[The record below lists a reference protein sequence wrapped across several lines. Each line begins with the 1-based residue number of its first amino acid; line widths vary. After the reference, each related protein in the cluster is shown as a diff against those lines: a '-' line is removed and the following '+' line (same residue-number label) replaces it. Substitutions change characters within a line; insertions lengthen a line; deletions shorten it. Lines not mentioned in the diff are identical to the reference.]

1 MRKGRIAAGILAAVF
16 SAVLLTAG
24 TAADRVFAG
33 ETASSGEIEEQ
44 DKTVPEGEGSSGSG
58 EEIRKRMMKTGGTG
72 FAFSE
77 LEILTEGAPFIP
89 VGELNR
95 FRRDAIEAMRKEI
108 LDAYRRIS

>member
-1 MRKGRIAAGILAAVF
+1 MKRCSAGISGGWIQKLP
-16 SAVLLTAG
+16 TKG
-24 TAADRVFAG
+24 HEITFAG
-33 ETASSGEIEEQ
+33 
-44 DKTVPEGEGSSGSG
+44 PEVQEAKSRPMTG